1 MPVKLSSKPIGR
13 CLGVSEDDWHYIY
26 DDYIDYGP
34 NLPPHYA
41 DPDRLPDR
49 LPDRYERKSGRRS
62 ERGRRDESD
71 DVDSP
76 QGLVSAKTVFGII
89 VFTALATAVLNPH
102 ALIYTLPLATLLATM
117 LALAK
122 RGRRRREPRRLKAC
136 SDT

>member
-1 MPVKLSSKPIGR
+1 MPIRR
-13 CLGVSEDDWHYIY
+13 CLGVSDDDWHYIY
-26 DDYIDYGP
+26 DDYIDYRP

-49 LPDRYERKSGRRS
+49 LPDRHDHHTDYRPVK
-62 ERGRRDESD
+62 GRRDESD

-89 VFTALATAVLNPH
+89 VFTAMVTAVLNPY

-117 LALAK
+117 LALTK
-122 RGRRRREPRRLKAC
+122 RGRRRIEPRRLKAC

>member
-1 MPVKLSSKPIGR
+1 MSD
-13 CLGVSEDDWHYIY
+13 DDWHYIY
-26 DDYIDYGP
+26 DDYIDYYP

-49 LPDRYERKSGRRS
+49 LPDRH
-62 ERGRRDESD
+62 DHSD

-89 VFTALATAVLNPH
+89 VFTAMVTAVLNPY

>member
-1 MPVKLSSKPIGR
+1 MSD
-13 CLGVSEDDWHYIY
+13 DDWHYIY
-26 DDYIDYGP
+26 DNYIDYRP

-49 LPDRYERKSGRRS
+49 LPDRYDRHTDYRPVKS
-62 ERGRRDESD
+62 RRDESD

-89 VFTALATAVLNPH
+89 VFTAMVTAVLNPY

-117 LALAK
+117 LALTK